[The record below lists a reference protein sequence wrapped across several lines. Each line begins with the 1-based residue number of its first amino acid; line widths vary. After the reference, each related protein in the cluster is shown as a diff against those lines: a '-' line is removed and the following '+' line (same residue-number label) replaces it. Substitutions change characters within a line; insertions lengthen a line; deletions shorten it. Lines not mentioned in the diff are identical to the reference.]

1 VDLSSRWTGAWG
13 ALGASPEPAL
23 LERLSAAYREPH
35 RHYHTLQHLEE
46 CFARLQSIGSLAQ
59 HPAEVEL
66 AVWFHDAV
74 YDTRRHDNEERSA
87 EWARRV
93 LSPVSSEV
101 SQRVASLVLATR
113 HAAAPEGIDAQVL
126 VDVDLAILGAPAAR
140 FDEYEL
146 QVRREYAWLPLP
158 LYRRARRQILEGLL
172 ARAAIYATAQFVE
185 RYEAQARANL
195 ARSLARR

>member
-1 VDLSSRWTGAWG
+1 MTDTAPPRVTYLS
-13 ALGASPEPAL
+13 LGASPEPAL

-101 SQRVASLVLATR
+101 SQRVTSLVLATR

-158 LYRRARRQILEGLL
+158 LYRRARRQILESLL

-195 ARSLARR
+195 ARSLARL